1 MNGLGNSRKF
11 FSSTKEANN
20 TTYMPP
26 LKKIYTQKN
35 MKDEVIKE
43 KYARTTG
50 GTQKKGTKL
59 PPKPSK

>member
-1 MNGLGNSRKF
+1 MIGVTNSRKF
-11 FSSTKEANN
+11 FSSTKEGNN
-20 TTYMPP
+20 STYMPP
-26 LKKIYTQKN
+26 LKKIYTQN
-35 MKDEVIKE
+35 MKDELNRD

>member
-1 MNGLGNSRKF
+1 VNGLGNSRKF
-11 FSSTKEANN
+11 FSSTKDAANN
-20 TTYMPP
+20 STYMPP
-26 LKKIYTQKN
+26 LKKIYTQTK
-35 MKDEVIKE
+35 KDDHNRE